1 MIPLFTP
8 EEFETAKCHQFLPLQ
23 CKHCGETFYKDKH
36 YIQCGL
42 RDNHRI
48 TAEYCSHSCGAEDQ
62 HKGHRLDVVCDQC
75 GKPVTKQLKDI
86 KKTKHHFCGSS
97 CAAKYHNARKQTG
110 TRRSKLEVWLEAQ
123 LPTLYPTLEI
133 RFNDRDAI
141 GSELDIYIPSFKLAF
156 ELNGL
161 FHFEPIFG
169 QGKLDT
175 IQSNDN
181 RKILACAEKG
191 ISLCLIDVSQIKY
204 FKDRTSK
211 PILEIIQK
219 IIDQAISL
227 VPLP

>member
-1 MIPLFTP
+1 MITLYTP
-8 EEFETAKCHQFLPLQ
+8 EEFEAAKSRQLLPLQ
-23 CKHCGETFYKDKH
+23 CKHCGETFHRTKH
-36 YIQCGL
+36 EVQISQIQSKPYDFCGQ
-42 RDNHRI
+42 
-48 TAEYCSHSCGAEDQ
+48 SCLGQSRTLSLE
-62 HKGHRLDVVCDQC
+62 VVCDQC
-75 GKPVTKQLKDI
+75 GKSFTKRLSQI
-86 KKTKHHFCGSS
+86 QKTKHHFCSQS